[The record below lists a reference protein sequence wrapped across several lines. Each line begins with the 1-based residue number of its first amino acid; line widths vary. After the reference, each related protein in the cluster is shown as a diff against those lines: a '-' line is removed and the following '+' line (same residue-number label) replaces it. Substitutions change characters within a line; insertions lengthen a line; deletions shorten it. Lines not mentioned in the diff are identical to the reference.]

1 MAEKFEFN
9 DEQNEKFQFDDDQN
23 KRFQFNDDEEIENS
37 NINND
42 DIETFDNDDESSDYS
57 NNKKIGE
64 LFHFQK
70 GKYELNFCFNIQDLN
85 YYRECHGEEPLKYSV
100 TIFPKL

>member
-42 DIETFDNDDESSDYS
+42 DIETFDNADESSDYS
-57 NNKKIGE
+57 NNKKRKKIK
-64 LFHFQK
+64 QRK
-70 GKYELNFCFNIQDLN
+70 
-85 YYRECHGEEPLKYSV
+85 
-100 TIFPKL
+100 

>member
-37 NINND
+37 NI
-42 DIETFDNDDESSDYS
+42 IFM
-57 NNKKIGE
+57 
-64 LFHFQK
+64 
-70 GKYELNFCFNIQDLN
+70 N
-85 YYRECHGEEPLKYSV
+85 Y
-100 TIFPKL
+100 

>member
-9 DEQNEKFQFDDDQN
+9 DEQDEKFQFDDDQN

-42 DIETFDNDDESSDYS
+42 DIETFDNDDERLDYS
-57 NNKKIGE
+57 NNKKREKNDNNLYIYISNYPLGDCTSFYIE
-64 LFHFQK
+64 ISKIKH
-70 GKYELNFCFNIQDLN
+70 LNNQFF
-85 YYRECHGEEPLKYSV
+85 
-100 TIFPKL
+100 